1 MNAKQ
6 EEIIRVENLKKYFYF
21 RRNSVLKALDGI
33 SFSVYSGKTLGL
45 VGESGCGK
53 STLGKTILR
62 LYQPTA
68 GQVLYRGRNVHQ
80 IKGGELKNYRKK
92 VQMVFQDAYAS
103 LNPRMTVERILGEGM
118 DIHQLYLGKARRE
131 RILELLHMVGLN
143 PDDIRRYPHEF
154 SGGQR
159 QRIGIAR
166 ALAVQPDCII
176 CDEPISALDVSMQA
190 QIINLLQS
198 LQENTKTSYLFISH
212 DLSMIRYLS
221 HSIAVMYLGTLVE
234 MSGTGDLYQNP
245 LHPYTKALLAAVPY
259 FNPKEEGEKRKIV
272 LSGEVPSPYN
282 PPPGCPFEKRCPY
295 GKEICRQKKPILQ
308 EAAPG
313 HFVACH
319 LYDS

>member
-62 LYQPTA
+62 LYQPTE

-245 LHPYTKALLAAVPY
+245 LHPYTKALLASVPNFDLKQKGEQISKVLLGEMSNP
-259 FNPKEEGEKRKIV
+259 FNP
-272 LSGEVPSPYN
+272 PA
-282 PPPGCPFEKRCPY
+282 GCSFENRCPY
-295 GKEICRQKKPILQ
+295 GTEICHQKKPILQ